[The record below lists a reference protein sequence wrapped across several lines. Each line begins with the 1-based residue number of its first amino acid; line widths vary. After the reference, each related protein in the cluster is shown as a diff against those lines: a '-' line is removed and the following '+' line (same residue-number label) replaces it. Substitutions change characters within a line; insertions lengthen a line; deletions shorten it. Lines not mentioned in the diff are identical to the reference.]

1 MANLKSKSAF
11 VQWALNMWIHL
22 VISYVNIYIDIIYE
36 WAIVQFANCEFTD
49 PHWFYT
55 EYLPIIPILD
65 DQILMK
71 IL

>member
-1 MANLKSKSAF
+1 VDTFGNF
-11 VQWALNMWIHL
+11 ICE
-22 VISYVNIYIDIIYE
+22 YIYIDIDIDIIYE

-49 PHWFYT
+49 HHWFYT
-55 EYLPIIPILD
+55 QYLPIIPILD

>member
-1 MANLKSKSAF
+1 
-11 VQWALNMWIHL
+11 MWI
-22 VISYVNIYIDIIYE
+22 YIYIDIDIDIIYE

-49 PHWFYT
+49 HHWFYT
-55 EYLPIIPILD
+55 QYLPIIPILD

>member
-1 MANLKSKSAF
+1 
-11 VQWALNMWIHL
+11 MWIHL

-65 DQILMK
+65 DPHEDPIKSSLAAFSGARHVHP
-71 IL
+71 